1 MAPDKRGS
9 RRKEEINAVT
19 QETLASIC
27 GEQCSFVFS
36 RILLRSIE
44 WALLCSTLLGD
55 NAQFCLTPTHA
66 SPLSH
71 FTFAPSS
78 VPPLRHPCHL
88 STVQQALTKKLSSLC
103 EPASTSD

>member
-55 NAQFCLTPTHA
+55 NALSYPYPCLPPPVTLPLLP
-66 SPLSH
+66 PLSLPSIILA
-71 FTFAPSS
+71 TF
-78 VPPLRHPCHL
+78 LPCN
-88 STVQQALTKKLSSLC
+88 S
-103 EPASTSD
+103 P